1 MARPVVS
8 AGPGGAATVEFC
20 RTKGSTVKKLNSATD
35 LFESIEVDLWG
46 PTYSVRQPT
55 RAIERKV
62 QAIVE
67 KMEAMPDDTADA
79 ELIDSLCDLLDV
91 FLEPLP
97 DEDGKKTH
105 AKTVIRKMYQDEKIG
120 LAHVEALFERIS
132 ALRAERPT

>member
-1 MARPVVS
+1 M
-8 AGPGGAATVEFC
+8 
-20 RTKGSTVKKLNSATD
+20 KKLNAATD

-62 QAIVE
+62 AAVLE
-67 KMEAMPDDTADA
+67 KIEAMPEDADDA
-79 ELIDSLCDLLDV
+79 EIIDQLCELLDV

-97 DEDGKKTH
+97 DADGKKTH

-132 ALRAERPT
+132 ALRADRPT